1 VNKYW
6 ARLREQTWH
15 SARDTNLMKQLRG
28 RTRARRHSTPTQR
41 PDRGPGLT
49 QIKASSTLETASAS
63 TPWASLEWVTR
74 RIKCTAGPRS
84 TAFLLMARMPMVARE
99 EALTNRSIT
108 TSLILPYSRP
118 RNRAVHLVTL
128 KIISWVPDNHL
139 SLPHS
144 GRARHHSRVQI
155 SSRATVWRD
164 SQPQMSNSEP
174 QIFRQAE
181 AMHLSLPRLITPA

>member
-1 VNKYW
+1 MSKYW

-15 SARDTNLMKQLRG
+15 SARDTNLMEELGGK
-28 RTRARRHSTPTQR
+28 TRPHRHSTPTQL

-63 TPWASLEWVTR
+63 MPWASLEWLIR

-84 TAFLLMARMPMVARE
+84 TTFLLMARMPMAARE

-108 TSLILPYSRP
+108 TALILPHSRP
-118 RNRAVHLVTL
+118 QNRAVHLVNL

-144 GRARHHSRVQI
+144 GRARHHNRVQI
-155 SSRATVWRD
+155 SSRAAVRRD
-164 SQPQMSNSEP
+164 NQPQMSNSEP
-174 QIFRQAE
+174 
-181 AMHLSLPRLITPA
+181 MHLSLHRLSTRP